1 MVRLIDPLVAVNEF
15 VNDPDC
21 DHIVEDVIFNVVV
34 VPLTDC
40 AMLMN
45 SILCSN
51 SNYQKLSSIYFE
63 RSACS
68 AHLKVIE

>member
-15 VNDPDC
+15 VNDPDG
-21 DHIVEDVIFNVVV
+21 DHIVADVMFNVVV

-40 AMLMN
+40 IMLIT

-68 AHLKVIE
+68 ADLNVIE